1 MFNIHKTK
9 IFICDSVPN
18 RGISKHIH
26 VKTIQDSALTAALQ
40 PSWTTSKEYSSDLFN
55 SLDYEPS
62 NQKSYQQH
70 CYSLNNSN
78 NINNHHQSNI
88 HTELIRTDSGNSSL
102 NTIDSISNHS
112 SRSLSS
118 SINDGCCPYYGSELS
133 TNLDDDSL
141 LINVFVPE
149 TQSEVKSNVLSNFS
163 KLYFY
168 FFSTISSI

>member
-1 MFNIHKTK
+1 MIKTK

-26 VKTIQDSALTAALQ
+26 VKTIQDPALTAALT
-40 PSWTTSKEYSSDLFN
+40 PSLSAATTTWKEEQSSDHLFN

-62 NQKSYQQH
+62 NQQSYQKH
-70 CYSLNNSN
+70 CYSLNNN
-78 NINNHHQSNI
+78 NNNHRSSI

-112 SRSLSS
+112 SRSITS
-118 SINDGCCPYYGSELS
+118 SINDGSCPYYGSDVS
-133 TNLDDDSL
+133 NSDDDSL

-149 TQSEVKSNVLSNFS
+149 TQSEVKFFCKNKILNFS
-163 KLYFY
+163 LLK
-168 FFSTISSI
+168 FFL